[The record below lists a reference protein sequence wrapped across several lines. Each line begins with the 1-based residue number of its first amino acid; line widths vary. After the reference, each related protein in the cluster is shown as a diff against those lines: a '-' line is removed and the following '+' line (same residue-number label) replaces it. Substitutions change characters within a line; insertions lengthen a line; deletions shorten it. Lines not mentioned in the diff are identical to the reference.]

1 MSLTRYLAGAALCA
15 LIGFN
20 AAQTRETSPP
30 QIDERPQ
37 LRIDVN
43 RSGVTFR
50 GVVSSVAHESILRQR
65 ALALFPDKTQAFY
78 VREQPAL
85 PPGWALLSEVTLR
98 AVADSYSSTT
108 RISATLISITGIT
121 SSQSNWQA
129 GLARIEKNLLP
140 AMKFEHEMA
149 EIGLPGSHEDQCAK
163 LFAATIRDRS
173 VEFPRSGTSL
183 RSSAHPFLDKL
194 IQIAVDCPNAQ
205 FRITGHTDST
215 GEEATNIALSRARA
229 AAVAAYMQ
237 GRGIQ
242 QSRITVFGAGSARP
256 RADGQSR
263 QDLKLN
269 RRIEIEMDFP
279 DA

>member
-1 MSLTRYLAGAALCA
+1 MSLTRYLFGAALCA
-15 LIGFN
+15 LIGFET
-20 AAQTRETSPP
+20 AQTREPSLPPGDEPP
-30 QIDERPQ
+30 Q
-37 LRIDVN
+37 LTIDVN

-65 ALALFPDKTQAFY
+65 ALALFPDRAQAFY

-108 RISATLISITGIT
+108 RISETLISIAGIT
-121 SSQSNWQA
+121 SSQSGWQA

-140 AMKFEHEMA
+140 GMNVEHEMA
-149 EIGLPGSHEDQCAK
+149 EIGLLDSHEDQCAK
-163 LFAATIRDRS
+163 LFAVTMQDRS

-183 RSSAHPFLDKL
+183 GSSAHSFLDEL
-194 IQIAVDCPNAQ
+194 IQIAVDCPNGK

-215 GEEATNIALSRARA
+215 GEETSNVALSRARA
-229 AAVAAYMQ
+229 EAVAAYMR
-237 GRGIQ
+237 GRGIPH
-242 QSRITVFGAGSARP
+242 SRITVSGVGSARP
-256 RADGQSR
+256 VTAGESR